1 MSLVIEHVQIYSP
14 GSSLHGDTSIG
25 IDAGQFVDPAQLSNS
40 VVIDGRGWTLLPGLI
55 DMRVNLREPGL
66 EHKGTIAS
74 ETRAAL
80 AGGVTTVVATPNTD
94 PVIDTP
100 ADVRLVLE
108 RAQRAETCRVLPTGL
123 ITQGG
128 DGHLLAEMMSL
139 MEAGTVALSQGDAP
153 FASTAI
159 ALNALKYA
167 ASLDIPLILDP
178 TLADLR
184 GGCAHSGRV
193 ATGLGLSTN
202 SPLSETLAVRLLLEL
217 IEVTRCR
224 VHFSRLTTARAVQY
238 IANAKKRDLPVSC
251 DVSLAHL
258 LFDETA
264 IANLNPNFHLT
275 RPLRTRHDRD
285 ALRQG
290 VIEGVID
297 AIVSDH
303 APHEPGAKLAPF
315 PETEPGMSM
324 VECTLS
330 ALYALDHDGLPF
342 AHSLRAMTT
351 SPAHLLGLDWLGQI
365 EVGYT
370 ADCVLVDPTGQRVFD
385 HAHWISEWENSPY
398 FHGVGMGQIHGI
410 WVEGNDRTDRV
421 SIGIRDDSR

>member
-1 MSLVIEHVQIYSP
+1 MSLVIENIQVVSP
-14 GSSLHGDTSIG
+14 GSSLHGETRVG
-25 IDAGQFVDPAQLSNS
+25 IDDGQFVDPALLHEPQVLDGKGS
-40 VVIDGRGWTLLPGLI
+40 VLIPGLI

-74 ETRAAL
+74 ETLAAL

-108 RAQRAETCRVLPTGL
+108 RAQHAQTCRVLPTGL
-123 ITQGG
+123 LTQGG
-128 DGHLLAEMMSL
+128 DGRLLSEMMSL

-153 FASTAI
+153 FASTTI

-178 TLADLR
+178 TLADMG
-184 GGCAHSGRV
+184 GGCAHAGRV

-202 SPLSETLAVRLLLEL
+202 SPLSETLAVRMLLEL
-217 IEVTRCR
+217 VEVTGCR

-238 IANAKKRDLPVSC
+238 IANAKARDLPVSC

-264 IANLNPNFHLT
+264 LANLDPNFHLK
-275 RPLRTRHDRD
+275 RPLRTPIDRS

-290 VIEGVID
+290 IIDGVID

-315 PETEPGMSM
+315 PETEPGMSLI
-324 VECTLS
+324 ECTLS
-330 ALYALDHDGLPF
+330 ALYALDQDGLPF
-342 AHSLRAMTT
+342 THSLRAMTT

-365 EVGYT
+365 ELGYA
-370 ADCVLVDPTGQRVFD
+370 ADCVLVDPQGHRTFD
-385 HAHWISEWENSPY
+385 PESWESEGENSPFY
-398 FHGVGMGQIHGI
+398 GASGLGLIHGVWVDGI
-410 WVEGNDRTDRV
+410 
-421 SIGIRDDSR
+421 SRGERLHSGFSDAPR

>member
-1 MSLVIEHVQIYSP
+1 MSLVIQNIQIHSP
-14 GSSLHGDTSIG
+14 GSSLHGKTAVG
-25 IDAGQFVDPAQLSNS
+25 IESGQFVDPAQLTNPQ
-40 VVIDGRGWTLLPGLI
+40 VREGHGWTLLPGLI
-55 DMRVNLREPGL
+55 DLRVNLREPGL

-74 ETRAAL
+74 ETCAAL

-108 RAQRAETCRVLPTGL
+108 RAQRADTCRVLPTGL

-128 DGHLLAEMMSL
+128 QGQLLAEMMRL
-139 MEAGTVALSQGDAP
+139 MDAGTIALSQGDAP

-167 ASLDIPLILDP
+167 ASLEIPLILDP

-184 GGCAHSGRV
+184 GGCAHAGQI

-202 SPLSETLAVRLLLEL
+202 SPLSETLAVRLYLEL
-217 IEVTRCR
+217 VEATGCQ
-224 VHFSRLTTARAVQY
+224 VHFSRLTTARAVQFLS
-238 IANAKKRDLPVSC
+238 NAKARGLPVSC

-258 LFDETA
+258 LFDESA
-264 IANLNPNFHLT
+264 LADLNPHFHLT
-275 RPLRTRHDRD
+275 RPLRTRQDCE

-290 VIEGVID
+290 IIDGVID

-315 PETEPGMSM
+315 PETEPGMSL

-330 ALYALDHDGLPF
+330 ALYALDREGLPF

-351 SPAHLLGLDWLGQI
+351 SPAHILGLDWLGQI
-365 EVGYT
+365 ELGYT
-370 ADCVLVDPTGQRVFD
+370 ADCVLVDPHGQRHFD
-385 HAHWISEWENSPY
+385 HAHWLSEGENSP
-398 FHGVGMGQIHGI
+398 FFGTTGLGRIHGI

-421 SIGIRDDSR
+421 SNGIRDDLQ

>member
-1 MSLVIEHVQIYSP
+1 M
-14 GSSLHGDTSIG
+14 
-25 IDAGQFVDPAQLSNS
+25 
-40 VVIDGRGWTLLPGLI
+40 
-55 DMRVNLREPGL
+55 
-66 EHKGTIAS
+66 
-74 ETRAAL
+74 
-80 AGGVTTVVATPNTD
+80 
-94 PVIDTP
+94 
-100 ADVRLVLE
+100 
-108 RAQRAETCRVLPTGL
+108 
-123 ITQGG
+123 
-128 DGHLLAEMMSL
+128 
-139 MEAGTVALSQGDAP
+139 
-153 FASTAI
+153 
-159 ALNALKYA
+159 
-167 ASLDIPLILDP
+167 
-178 TLADLR
+178 
-184 GGCAHSGRV
+184 
-193 ATGLGLSTN
+193 
-202 SPLSETLAVRLLLEL
+202 
-217 IEVTRCR
+217 
-224 VHFSRLTTARAVQY
+224 
-238 IANAKKRDLPVSC
+238 SC

-385 HAHWISEWENSPY
+385 HAHWISEGENSPY
-398 FHGVGMGQIHGI
+398 FQGVWMGQIHWI